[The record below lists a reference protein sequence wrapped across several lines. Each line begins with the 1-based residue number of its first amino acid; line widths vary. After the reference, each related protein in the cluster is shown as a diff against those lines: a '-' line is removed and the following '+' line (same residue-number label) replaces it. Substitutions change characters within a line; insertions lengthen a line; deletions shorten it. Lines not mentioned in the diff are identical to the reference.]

1 VNYAH
6 KIDKAESRL
15 DWRLPAAQL
24 ARRVRAFDPAPGTTF
39 QRGNDV
45 CKAWSATADEGAAPA
60 DAQPGQVLAAGP
72 AGLLVACGTG
82 VLRLA
87 ELQRPG
93 GKRLQVREFLAGYP
107 VAAGE
112 LLG

>member
-15 DWRLPAAQL
+15 DWTLPAAQL

-39 QRGNDV
+39 QRGADV
-45 CKAWSATADEGAAPA
+45 CKAWAATADVAAAAP
-60 DAQPGQVLAAGP
+60 DALPGQVLAAGP
-72 AGLLVACGTG
+72 AGLVVACGTG
-82 VLRLA
+82 VLRLT

-112 LLG
+112 QLG